1 MYQWN
6 KLNPWPRRPWGFGQ
20 VSFPE
25 QYEYGFLRP
34 NRMMR
39 SIAYIPDARERALL
53 GFSKLPYF
61 HVMNFDLAAQETQDN
76 NILPTDNFVLLSL
89 MGTSVATDTVDDEPV
104 LIAGHFRTQF
114 FQLTDDSGNGMR
126 FSSTGVN
133 GENAVGTAQK
143 PLFFRKPYPAPNM
156 LAILNRTANRDTLP
170 NAVQI
175 VAYGVKDL
183 DATGAP
189 VNQPNGSENG

>member
-6 KLNPWPRRPWGFGQ
+6 KLNAWPRKPWGFGQ

-34 NRMMR
+34 DRMMR
-39 SIAYIPDARERALL
+39 SVAYVPDAKERRLL
-53 GFSKLPYF
+53 GQSKLPYF
-61 HVMNFDLAAQETQDN
+61 HVMNFPLGPQESLDG
-76 NILPTDNFVLLSL
+76 NILPTDNFVMLAL
-89 MGTSVATDTVDDEPV
+89 MGTSETSDQEVA
-104 LIAGHFRTQF
+104 GKFRTQF
-114 FQLTDDSGNGMR
+114 FQLTDDAGNGVR

-143 PLFFRKPYPAPNM
+143 PLFIKRPYPCPNM
-156 LAILNRTANRDTLP
+156 LAILNRTANRNTIP
-170 NAVQI
+170 NDVQI
-175 VAYGVKDL
+175 VVYGVKEL

-189 VNQPNGSENG
+189 ISGQAQT